1 MMSLRETFRASIE
14 AIATHRSRS
23 LLTVLGIL
31 IGIAAVI
38 VTVGLGE
45 GSQAKVTAAV
55 SSLGSN
61 LLVVSPGS
69 STGAG
74 GVRGGLGSASTLTL
88 ADATALASHI
98 DAPDISAVA
107 PVVQKNESMSAGGN
121 TWSAPVIGTTPPYL
135 GIRSRQI
142 SFGNFITQAD
152 VTSANEVAV
161 LGTEVSAE
169 LFPGQNPV
177 GQTIIINGSSFS
189 VIGLLAAAGSSATAN
204 QDDQVIV
211 PITTAQSLLIGGGN
225 RTSVSQILLQA
236 KSQNSISAA
245 YQEANALLLQAH
257 QITTPSA
264 ADFTITPETQ
274 LLATATSVS
283 KTLTF
288 LLTGIAAVSLLVGG
302 IGVMNI
308 MLVSVTERIAEIG
321 LRKALGATP
330 RAILRQ
336 FLTEALLLGLA
347 GGILG
352 VILGI
357 GASLIVPKLTSN
369 PVALSVSA
377 IIGAVAVAAG
387 IGLTFGVYPASR
399 ASRLAPIDAL
409 RGD

>member
-1 MMSLRETFRASIE
+1 MMSLRETLRASIE

-38 VTVGLGE
+38 ITVGLGE

-69 STGAG
+69 STGTG

-88 ADATALASHI
+88 ADATALASHL

-107 PVVQKNESMSAGGN
+107 PVVQKNEAMSAGGN

-142 SFGNFITQAD
+142 SFGSFITSAD
-152 VTSANEVAV
+152 VTSANEVAI

-177 GQTIIINGSSFS
+177 GQTININGSSFS
-189 VIGLLAAAGSSATAN
+189 VIGLLASAGSSATTN

-211 PITTAQSLLIGGGN
+211 PITTAQSLLVGGRSG
-225 RTSVSQILLQA
+225 TSVDQILLQA

-274 LLATATSVS
+274 LLTTATSVS

-352 VILGI
+352 VVLGI

-369 PVALSVSA
+369 PVALSVPA
-377 IIGAVAVAAG
+377 IIGAVVVAAG

-399 ASRLAPIDAL
+399 AARLAPIDAL

>member
-1 MMSLRETFRASIE
+1 MSLRETLRASIE

-69 STGAG
+69 STGTG
-74 GVRGGLGSASTLTL
+74 GIRGGLGSASTLTI
-88 ADATALASHI
+88 ADATALASQV

-107 PVVQKNESMSAGGN
+107 PVVQKNEAMSAGGN

-152 VTSANEVAV
+152 VTSGNEVAV
-161 LGTEVSAE
+161 LGTQVSAE

-177 GQTIIINGSSFS
+177 GQTVNINGSSFS
-189 VIGLLAAAGSSATAN
+189 VIGLLASAGSSATSN

-211 PITTAQSLLIGGGN
+211 PITTAQSLLIGGGSG
-225 RTSVSQILLQA
+225 TSVSQILLQA

-274 LLATATSVS
+274 LLSTATSVS

-369 PVALSVSA
+369 PVALSVPA

>member
-1 MMSLRETFRASIE
+1 MSLRETLRASIE

-38 VTVGLGE
+38 ITVGLGE

-69 STGAG
+69 STGTG

-88 ADATALASHI
+88 ADATALASHL

-107 PVVQKNESMSAGGN
+107 PVVQKNEAMSAGGN

-142 SFGNFITQAD
+142 SFGSFITSAD
-152 VTSANEVAV
+152 VTSANEVAI

-177 GQTIIINGSSFS
+177 GQTININGSSFS
-189 VIGLLAAAGSSATAN
+189 VIGLLASAGSSATTN

-211 PITTAQSLLIGGGN
+211 PITTAQSLLVGGRSG
-225 RTSVSQILLQA
+225 TSVDQILLQA

-274 LLATATSVS
+274 LLTTATSVS

-352 VILGI
+352 VVLGI

-369 PVALSVSA
+369 PVALSVPA
-377 IIGAVAVAAG
+377 IIGAVVVAAG

-399 ASRLAPIDAL
+399 AARLAPIDAL

>member
-1 MMSLRETFRASIE
+1 MMSLRETLRASIE

-38 VTVGLGE
+38 ITVGLGE

-69 STGAG
+69 STGTG

-88 ADATALASHI
+88 ADATALASHL

-107 PVVQKNESMSAGGN
+107 PVVQKNEAMSAGGN

-142 SFGNFITQAD
+142 SFGSFITSAD
-152 VTSANEVAV
+152 VTSANEVAI

-177 GQTIIINGSSFS
+177 GQTININGSSFS
-189 VIGLLAAAGSSATAN
+189 VIGLLASAGSSATTN

-211 PITTAQSLLIGGGN
+211 PITTAQSLLVGGRN
-225 RTSVSQILLQA
+225 RTSVDQILLQA
-236 KSQNSISAA
+236 KSQNSVSAA

-274 LLATATSVS
+274 LLTTATSVS

-352 VILGI
+352 VVLGV

-369 PVALSVSA
+369 PVALSVPA
-377 IIGAVAVAAG
+377 IIGAVVVAAG

-399 ASRLAPIDAL
+399 AARLAPIDAL

>member
-1 MMSLRETFRASIE
+1 MMSLRETLRASIE

-74 GVRGGLGSASTLTL
+74 GVKGGLGSASTLTI
-88 ADATALASHI
+88 ADATALASHT

-152 VTSANEVAV
+152 VTSGNEVAV
-161 LGTEVSAE
+161 LGTQVSAE

-177 GQTIIINGSSFS
+177 GQTVNINGSAFS
-189 VIGLLAAAGSSATAN
+189 VIGLLASAGSSATTN

-211 PITTAQSLLIGGGN
+211 PITTAQSLLIGGGSG
-225 RTSVSQILLQA
+225 TSVSQILLQA

-274 LLATATSVS
+274 LLSTATSVS

-357 GASLIVPKLTSN
+357 GAALIVPKLTSN
-369 PVALSVSA
+369 PVALSVPA

>member
-1 MMSLRETFRASIE
+1 MSLRETLRASIE
-14 AIATHRSRS
+14 AITTHRSRS

-69 STGAG
+69 STAVG

-88 ADATALASHI
+88 ADATALASHV

-107 PVVQKNESMSAGGN
+107 PVVQKNESMSAGAN

-177 GQTIIINGSSFS
+177 GQTININGSSFS
-189 VIGLLAAAGSSATAN
+189 VIGLLASAGSSASAN

-211 PITTAQSLLIGGGN
+211 PITTAQSLLIGGGS

-274 LLATATSVS
+274 LLSTATSVS

-357 GASLIVPKLTSN
+357 GAALIVPKLTSN
-369 PVALSVSA
+369 PVALSVPA
-377 IIGAVAVAAG
+377 IVGAVVVAAG